1 MRALFV
7 CTGCGHCKRLKPLY
21 SLAAHQMKQ
30 ENIQGVLATVD
41 ATVNPKLSNK
51 FNILGFPTLKYFN
64 NGKFVSDYD
73 RTRSVEDIKSF
84 MKLPPSI
91 IEHKDEL

>member
-1 MRALFV
+1 M
-7 CTGCGHCKRLKPLY
+7 KPSY
-21 SLAAHQMKQ
+21 SLAALQMKQ
-30 ENIQGVLATVD
+30 EHIHGVLATVD

-73 RTRSVEDIKSF
+73 RKRNAEDIKNF
-84 MKLPPSI
+84 MKLPPPVSAD
-91 IEHKDEL
+91 KDEL